1 MRREGKRKHNM
12 INVCQSSRGF
22 VYLHRSHLRTAFDN
36 SCRHRAVQYSV
47 QFSSRVQYLRSA
59 SGEAKM
65 VKYSVRPLDTKWF
78 CGTPAL
84 RTTDPSVAEASIVY
98 LEEETEEA
106 WEGKEGE
113 GKEDGRF
120 LFPSTLTGPTAEAIT
135 SSLNVANSECGP
147 GTEIESS

>member
-1 MRREGKRKHNM
+1 LTTA
-12 INVCQSSRGF
+12 VSTALQCTAQSSAAQP
-22 VYLHRSHLRTAFDN
+22 ST
-36 SCRHRAVQYSV
+36 VQYSV

-106 WEGKEGE
+106 GERTE

-135 SSLNVANSECGP
+135 SSLNVANSWCGP